1 MATKKEQR
9 QQEAVEQAA
18 IAYREKMQA
27 VKALEKEIAPLK
39 KLLTDHARALDVDS
53 TEIGGITLE
62 RRTTKTGIINPER
75 ITPDWLY
82 RIQKFGFSGV
92 LKIGISTKEINPENT
107 VLMDYLAEV
116 DYAEKESVTYAVRI

>member
-39 KLLTDHARALDVDS
+39 RLLTDHARALGVDS
-53 TEIGGITLE
+53 TEIGGVTLE
-62 RRTTKTGIINPER
+62 KRTTKTGVINQELIYPGWWCSMQR
-75 ITPDWLY
+75 L
-82 RIQKFGFSGV
+82 GLSSV
-92 LKIGISTKEINPENT
+92 LKIGVNVKEVSSDNAK
-107 VLMDYLAEV
+107 LMEHLAEV
-116 DYAEKESVTYAVRI
+116 DYAEKESITYAVRI